1 MSGSFRPWTRPPVLT
16 VGEIVRL
23 IEGGPLYRV
32 ARVTPTSATL
42 KPRTSVPSL
51 VEIKAKGTRPARSFY
66 VYEQGQPIFV
76 STHAF
81 VVRVP
86 KED

>member
-32 ARVTPTSATL
+32 SRVTPTSATL

-51 VEIKAKGTRPARSFY
+51 VEIKAKGTRSARSFY

-81 VVRVP
+81 VIRVP

>member
-1 MSGSFRPWTRPPVLT
+1 MSGSFSRWTRPPVLT

-32 ARVTPTSATL
+32 SRVTPTSATL
-42 KPRTSVPSL
+42 KPRHAEP
-51 VEIKAKGTRPARSFY
+51 RPVAIPGRPVFY
-66 VYEQGQPIFV
+66 VYEHGQPVFV

-81 VVRVP
+81 VIREP